1 MELNDYLNIIRESST
16 QYGDKLL
23 DLMEQFGVFSLGEVT
38 IDMAKT
44 YIDEHPDMRK
54 RRINYEQMVNSWNT
68 SL

>member
-54 RRINYEQMVNSWNT
+54 RRKDYEQMVNSWNT